1 MLFTGKCIPSS
12 LPCLRR
18 YVTDCLLLSSQA
30 LLLYHHVPMYRPR
43 NLVSQCHDIVSHLT
57 LMCYVAHPTRTPFQR
72 TRQVVFAITTPTEE
86 QHIVK
91 KTWIR
96 VR

>member
-18 YVTDCLLLSSQA
+18 YVTDCLLPSSPALS
-30 LLLYHHVPMYRPR
+30 LYHHVPMYRPR
-43 NLVSQCHDIVSHLT
+43 NTVSQCHDIVPHLT
-57 LMCYVAHPTRTPFQR
+57 LMCYIAHPANTPPR
-72 TRQVVFAITTPTEE
+72 RAHEVVFAITTPTEE
-86 QHIVK
+86 QDRVK